1 MKSRRILTAITIA
14 LLLTLT
20 LASTQAY
27 AEQRPNICGWLKNVS
42 TTVWT
47 PVILLNPPYGTTATA
62 SALSSVSYQGQYTV
76 FGIGSSTST
85 TSGRG
90 ISGSNGQ
97 MVGLFELDTWTHY
110 SWSCN
115 PNQYMDKITSTSGV
129 YYSTTIGS
137 SSTYSHSSGNICA
150 LWNGV
155 NYCSVTF
162 TGNNYQTNNNGAT
175 DTCGYVAQVLQITTS
190 STTNE
195 GFSLTFSPSQYVTSG
210 NLNIAVTY
218 GQGYTISYTYNF
230 PANGGIWYQDSLNG
244 QSGSGQG
251 AEAFSWV
258 HC

>member
-1 MKSRRILTAITIA
+1 MKSRKILIAMSIAIVLRIAFA
-14 LLLTLT
+14 P
-20 LASTQAY
+20 SQVY
-27 AEQRPNICGWLKNVS
+27 ADQQPNICGWLKSVS

-62 SALSSVSYQGQYTV
+62 SALSTVSYQGQYSV
-76 FGIGSSTST
+76 AGIGSSTST

-110 SWSCN
+110 VWSCN
-115 PNQYMDKITSTSGV
+115 PSQYKDIITSTSGV

-137 SSTYSHSSGNICA
+137 SSTYSYSSGSMCA
-150 LWNGV
+150 IWNGV

-175 DTCGYVAQVLQITTS
+175 DTCGNVAQVLQISTS

-195 GFSLTFSPSQYVTSG
+195 GFSLTFSPSGYYTSG
-210 NLNIAVTY
+210 SLTIAVTY